1 MIIRI
6 QVSLQVHINEK
17 RREVF
22 IKEGRS
28 ECSQIFTIIRQR
40 NTPKALMANARED
53 KMKKKIPLATK
64 KINNHL

>member
-22 IKEGRS
+22 IKDGHYER
-28 ECSQIFTIIRQR
+28 SQIFTTIRQR
-40 NTPKALMANARED
+40 NTPKALMANAREA
-53 KMKKKIPLATK
+53 KMTKKKNSTCNK
-64 KINNHL
+64 EDN